1 MVLPSITA
9 TALALALQGATRTDN
24 IRRSTVHETHA
35 WQLRDKGFTV
45 VDVESLDASLVASAK
60 AACCEE
66 LDELLD
72 LVPRVGCTVDQ
83 QYNFAEIC
91 HRSPLRWDMRVNRS
105 AFDALTAAAVER
117 ASPLL
122 NRLDEL
128 PLHSEEG
135 WLPLVRQLPRRPRVL
150 MTGAI
155 VSRPGAIEQ
164 RFHADADN
172 WHFFWSTLLPRHRI
186 YNIFIPLC
194 DIDADSCGTQFWP
207 GSHLGL
213 TRKQKYRTAMERS
226 GCIENDP
233 AAMRAMD
240 APACPAGGLIVA
252 DFRTLHRGLPNRGEA
267 NPRPIA
273 YAIVGTG
280 GAKDDINFPG
290 LSLRQRAAA
299 IEMAA
304 DGDVD
309 LLAAMQ
315 EAVSGEFLEF
325 GEIARISR
333 KTNRY

>member
-1 MVLPSITA
+1 M
-9 TALALALQGATRTDN
+9 
-24 IRRSTVHETHA
+24 
-35 WQLRDKGFTV
+35 
-45 VDVESLDASLVASAK
+45 
-60 AACCEE
+60 
-66 LDELLD
+66 
-72 LVPRVGCTVDQ
+72 
-83 QYNFAEIC
+83 
-91 HRSPLRWDMRVNRS
+91 
-105 AFDALTAAAVER
+105 
-117 ASPLL
+117 
-122 NRLDEL
+122 
-128 PLHSEEG
+128 
-135 WLPLVRQLPRRPRVL
+135 L

-280 GAKDDINFPG
+280 GAKDDIQ
-290 LSLRQRAAA
+290 LSRIVAAP
-299 IEMAA
+299 ESGGHR
-304 DGDVD
+304 DGGRRRRGSVGGDAGGGERRVSRVRRDRPD
-309 LLAAMQ
+309 L
-315 EAVSGEFLEF
+315 
-325 GEIARISR
+325 
-333 KTNRY
+333 